1 MSQTFDIA
9 GERLAL
15 PDGYLPMRPMPDDPP
30 HSLPL
35 GMETAGATC
44 FLMAMPIPSEQAM
57 PYDDPQDVID
67 GIHGAL
73 AKDQGLVEVGTGKTA
88 SGARLI
94 YSVVKTAVEPSGTQY
109 ALTLNLEGRR
119 SDVCVQGFFDE
130 AGATGA
136 RDAAV
141 FAMTCASL
149 DCWSHD
155 PYDPGVTEGYLMNAS
170 ESPDYD
176 DAFPDHPLSLLRGLV
191 AEIAEEN

>member
-1 MSQTFDIA
+1 MSQTFEIA
-9 GERLAL
+9 GAKLTL
-15 PDGYLPMRPMPDDPP
+15 PDGYLPMRHMPDDPP

-35 GMETAGATC
+35 GMETAGSTC
-44 FLMAMPIPSEQAM
+44 LLMAMPIPSDQAM
-57 PYDDPQDVID
+57 PYDDPRDVID

-73 AKDQGLVEVGTGKTA
+73 AKDQGLVEVGSGKAA

-119 SDVCVQGFFDE
+119 HDVCVQGFFDE
-130 AGATGA
+130 AGTTGA

-141 FAMTCASL
+141 FAMIGASL
-149 DCWSHD
+149 DGWSRD
-155 PYDPGVTEGYLMNAS
+155 PYDPGITEGYLMNAS

-176 DAFPDHPLSLLRGLV
+176 DAFPDHPLSLLRRLV